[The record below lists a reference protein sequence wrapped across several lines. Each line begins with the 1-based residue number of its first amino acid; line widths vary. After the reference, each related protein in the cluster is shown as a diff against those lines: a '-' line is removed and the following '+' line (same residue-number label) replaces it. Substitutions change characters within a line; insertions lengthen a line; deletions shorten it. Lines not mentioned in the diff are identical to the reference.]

1 MIVLKAS
8 QENIVAA
15 LQSVVGIVERRH
27 TLPILAN
34 VMIQKTPQS
43 VQLTS
48 SDLEI

>member
-34 VMIQKTPQS
+34 VMIQKNASCDTTDQ
-43 VQLTS
+43 Q
-48 SDLEI
+48 

>member
-1 MIVLKAS
+1 LKYKEFKEEDDMIVLKAS

-34 VMIQKTPQS
+34 VMIQKTP
-43 VQLTS
+43 
-48 SDLEI
+48 